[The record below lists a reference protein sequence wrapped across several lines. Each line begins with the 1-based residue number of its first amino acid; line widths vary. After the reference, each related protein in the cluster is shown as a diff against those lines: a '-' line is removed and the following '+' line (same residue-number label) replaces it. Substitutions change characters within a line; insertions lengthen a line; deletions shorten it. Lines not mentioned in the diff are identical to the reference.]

1 MKFYEFVDKA
11 PEIGRLVVIEGTEQ
25 TLAERALDVVLD
37 RLLPIEFRDLNLA
50 RIAAA
55 DVGDAAGVREAV
67 RAMPFLAERRVVA
80 VSDVQTLR
88 AQERRD
94 LLEAAQS
101 APDGNTLVVTD
112 LLSPRSQRP
121 QSFGALAGRAAL
133 RIDTTATEEVRRR
146 FVEETLVRLGA
157 KAEQRAVAA
166 LVASSADLA
175 AVRGDLEKLCLGG
188 KRIGLDDLERE
199 SLVVDDPKAYRYA
212 GALVE
217 GRIAE
222 AFSIVEELF
231 AIDPRGAAIPLL
243 SALATEYALLWDLAR
258 PGGTI
263 PQRLQWRERALRP
276 IARRVG
282 ASRARNAYERA
293 VRGVEAIV
301 TGRAGSDPADYRTLV
316 ERISAECAMLG
327 RR

>member
-11 PEIGRLVVIEGTEQ
+11 PAIGRLVIVEGTEQ
-25 TLAERALDVVLD
+25 TIAERALGALLD
-37 RLLPIEFRDLNLA
+37 RLLPLEVRDLNLV
-50 RIAAA
+50 RIAAS

-67 RAMPFLAERRVVA
+67 QAMPFLAERRVVT
-80 VSDVQTLR
+80 VSDAQTLR

-94 LLEAAQS
+94 LWEAAQS
-101 APDGNTLVVTD
+101 VPEGNTLVVMD

-121 QSFGALAGRAAL
+121 QSFGALAGRTAL
-133 RIDTTATEEVRRR
+133 RIDTTATQDVRRR
-146 FVEETLVRLGA
+146 FVEETLATLGA
-157 KAEQRAVAA
+157 KAEPRAIAA
-166 LVASSADLA
+166 LVASTADLA
-175 AVRGDLEKLCLGG
+175 AVRNDLEKLSLGG
-188 KRIGLDDLERE
+188 KRIGLEDLERE
-199 SLVVDDPKAYRYA
+199 SLVVEDPKAYRYA

-217 GRIAE
+217 GRVAE

-231 AIDPRGAAIPLL
+231 ALDPRGAAIPLL

-263 PQRLQWRERALRP
+263 PQRLAWRERALRP
-276 IARRVG
+276 IARRIG
-282 ASRARNAYERA
+282 ATRARNAYERA
-293 VRGVEAIV
+293 VHGVEAIV